1 MSKKQAPI
9 FAILIAAVL
18 VSGWIRS
25 YIAEPN
31 ISYNGIYYISGLKDE
46 VEIYTD
52 AFGTPHVFAKNK
64 EDLFFSAGYLT
75 ARERLFQLSVR
86 ASAGR
91 GELALMLG
99 DELLADDRYLRTFG
113 IPAVSKEILS
123 ETDAETVSLLQVY
136 CNGIN
141 AWIDETADRLP
152 IEFKI
157 IGSKP
162 VKWTP
167 VDVIATAR
175 LMAREL
181 QQSWRTE
188 IVMGALV
195 EKLGSEKAKALFPLD
210 SDDVKI
216 VPQDVSFSSLFQSMK
231 QTEENIRNLLNT
243 NGSVMGSNNMVTSG
257 RLTKSGKPIITN
269 DPHLGT
275 TQPAWWYEMHLKGA
289 GINISGVCLPGM
301 PFPVIG
307 QNEHCAWGFTNVM
320 ADDMD
325 FFVEKVHPDNPD
337 LYQHK
342 GEWKSF
348 QIRTET
354 IPLKSGGEQK
364 IKIRETVHGPV
375 ISDIHSQLKHAKTVV
390 SMAWTGHH
398 KTNEIKAL
406 IDMAYIKNWDDYSK
420 IIEQIGVPGQN
431 IVYADVDGNIG
442 WRPAVK
448 IPIRI
453 EGNSLLPRPGHTGE
467 YDWSGFVPFDEMP
480 YLLNPSSGFIVTAN
494 NKTIDDTYPYYISNQ
509 FAPPSRAVRFTE
521 MVKAADN
528 ITVDDVKRMQ
538 MDWLSP
544 QAREISRYFIHAR
557 RGNER
562 GNLKIAYD
570 MLAEWDFVEAPQ
582 SSAALVYHVAFNRLL
597 ENVYGDELSLVG
609 EGILKAFVAMP
620 MVPIRSLLA
629 MLRSGESVWFDD
641 MQTEEVESMQ
651 TILRKSMVEAV
662 QEIENDV
669 SRISGRWKWSKVH
682 KVTYRHSLG
691 RVTLLDKLF
700 GFNVGPFPSGG
711 SSATVNKGQYMHL
724 SGYAQRV
731 GPSMRRI
738 VDFADLNSTQFILPT
753 GQSGNPFSKHYK
765 DQAEMFLDGS
775 FKTTHFEEDFIR
787 ESHDYQRMVLM
798 PADQ

>member
-18 VSGWIRS
+18 VSGWVRS
-25 YIAEPN
+25 YISEPN

-123 ETDAETVSLLQVY
+123 ETDAETVSLLQLY

-216 VPQDVSFSSLFQSMK
+216 VPSDVSFSSLFQYMK

-243 NGSVMGSNNMVTSG
+243 NGSIMGSNNMVTSG
-257 RLTKSGKPIITN
+257 RLTKSGKPILTN

-342 GEWKSF
+342 GEWKLF

-406 IDMAYIKNWDDYSK
+406 IDT
-420 IIEQIGVPGQN
+420 
-431 IVYADVDGNIG
+431 
-442 WRPAVK
+442 
-448 IPIRI
+448 IR
-453 EGNSLLPRPGHTGE
+453 
-467 YDWSGFVPFDEMP
+467 
-480 YLLNPSSGFIVTAN
+480 
-494 NKTIDDTYPYYISNQ
+494 K
-509 FAPPSRAVRFTE
+509 
-521 MVKAADN
+521 K
-528 ITVDDVKRMQ
+528 
-538 MDWLSP
+538 
-544 QAREISRYFIHAR
+544 
-557 RGNER
+557 
-562 GNLKIAYD
+562 
-570 MLAEWDFVEAPQ
+570 
-582 SSAALVYHVAFNRLL
+582 
-597 ENVYGDELSLVG
+597 EN
-609 EGILKAFVAMP
+609 
-620 MVPIRSLLA
+620 
-629 MLRSGESVWFDD
+629 
-641 MQTEEVESMQ
+641 
-651 TILRKSMVEAV
+651 
-662 QEIENDV
+662 
-669 SRISGRWKWSKVH
+669 
-682 KVTYRHSLG
+682 
-691 RVTLLDKLF
+691 
-700 GFNVGPFPSGG
+700 SGG
-711 SSATVNKGQYMHL
+711 
-724 SGYAQRV
+724 
-731 GPSMRRI
+731 
-738 VDFADLNSTQFILPT
+738 QFPAKESILCNWCYYWEECPAKNGT
-753 GQSGNPFSKHYK
+753 NPNFN
-765 DQAEMFLDGS
+765 
-775 FKTTHFEEDFIR
+775 
-787 ESHDYQRMVLM
+787 
-798 PADQ
+798 